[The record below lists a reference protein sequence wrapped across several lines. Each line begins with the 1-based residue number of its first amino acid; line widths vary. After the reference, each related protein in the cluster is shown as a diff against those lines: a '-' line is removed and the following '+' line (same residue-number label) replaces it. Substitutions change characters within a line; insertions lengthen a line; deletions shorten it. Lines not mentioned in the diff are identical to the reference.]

1 MPWEEVTV
9 DAQRQQVCYRIEV
22 LKQRVT
28 DVGREAGVSR
38 KTIYKWLARYREDP
52 AAPLVD
58 RSRRPKCSPGRT
70 AASVESTV
78 LSLRDEHGW
87 GGRKIQRLLLDGG
100 DDASIASVVPSIRTV
115 SAILKRCG
123 RTESPTPTEQPASQR
138 FERSSPNELWQF
150 DHLGP
155 REIERQRRFGFTAVD
170 DHSRFCF
177 CFEPLADLTINAYWP
192 VLWRAFD
199 EFGLPESI
207 LCDNAFGL
215 RGLGMS
221 ELEMRLIRLGIK
233 PIHGRPYHPQT
244 QGKIER
250 LHGTIERE
258 LFRFKAR
265 CDQMKLFLEDRDRWL
280 RTYNYLR
287 PHESLGDRP
296 PISRWQMSPRTRP
309 QAIPPMSYDAGQILR
324 KVSQV
329 GDIHYQG
336 ARIGVAGCLSGQ
348 YVRIDEREHDIGV
361 FYGWKEL
368 RTIPLP
374 KLKTRHRNER
384 I

>member
-1 MPWEEVTV
+1 MPWKVDTV
-9 DAQRQQVCYRIEV
+9 DAQRQQFCYRVEV
-22 LKQRVT
+22 LKERVT
-28 DVGREAGVSR
+28 DVSDEAGVSR
-38 KTIYKWLARYREDP
+38 KTIYKWLKRYRADP
-52 AAPLVD
+52 STPLVD
-58 RSRRPKCSPGRT
+58 RSRRPRRSPKQT
-70 AASVESTV
+70 AASVEASV
-78 LSLRDEHGW
+78 LALRDEHGW
-87 GGRKIQRLLLDGG
+87 GGRKIRRLLLN
-100 DDASIASVVPSIRTV
+100 DDEVAPPPSIRTV

-123 RTESPTPTEQPASQR
+123 RTRPAVIAEPAPPQR
-138 FERSSPNELWQF
+138 FERSEPNELWQL

-155 REIERQRRFGFTAVD
+155 REIEQQRRFGFTVVD

-192 VLWRAFD
+192 VLWRAFG

-207 LCDNAFGL
+207 LCDNAFGP

-221 ELEMRLIRLGIK
+221 ELEMRLIRLGIR

-244 QGKIER
+244 QGKVER

-265 CDQMKLFLEDRDRWL
+265 CDRMKLFLEDRDRWL
-280 RTYNYLR
+280 RTYNHVR

-296 PISRWQMSPRTRP
+296 PISRWAMSPRKRP
-309 QAIPPMSYDAGQILR
+309 KMIPPVTYDLGQTLR

-336 ARIGVAGCLSGQ
+336 ARIAVARCLAGQ
-348 YVRIDEREHDIGV
+348 AVRIDEREHDIGV
-361 FYGWKEL
+361 FYAWKEL